1 MFLPVL
7 LTCRSL
13 LCILHI
19 FKEIERH
26 SRFAG
31 HIHVKLVREVGVSSG
46 NGTETAREAAF
57 GPCPSA
63 AFEKGAFLRAVV
75 NGIGLR
81 LETDA
86 GFSCQIEDN
95 LGGDTAKVYI
105 ILEIVV
111 TALLQGNP
119 SVAAIH
125 SAHQKRLLDHL
136 NILIALGNQEI
147 LQLSEGELLQF
158 RQFHVPE
165 GAGIIVGNGIEEVV
179 AAGQSRILRNVC
191 GVYVIRARRVVVRKY
206 EITLAQPDDFL
217 RLVQIIAVSVEEEGN
232 LGHLGFLKIRGP
244 GADLC
249 RGRS

>member
-1 MFLPVL
+1 MI
-7 LTCRSL
+7 

-95 LGGDTAKVYI
+95 LGGDTAKVNI
-105 ILEIVV
+105 TLEIVV

-119 SVAAIH
+119 SVTAIH
-125 SAHQKRLLDHL
+125 STHQKRLLDHL

-165 GAGIIVGNGIEEVV
+165 GAGIVVGDGIEEVV

-191 GVYVIRARRVVVRKY
+191 GVYVIRVRLGVRKY

-217 RLVQIIAVSVEEEGN
+217 RFVQIIAVPVEEEGN

-249 RGRS
+249 RSRS